1 MKKTYSLI
9 DILKIFFAICVVA
22 LHSAVCRSTDIIEYL
37 ISKGV
42 FRLAVPFF
50 FVASGFLLGIKLF
63 KASSK
68 EDGVAIIKKQ
78 IVRLLEVFAV
88 WLSVGLIFVIRDSI
102 VFDGGVDWL
111 DICRRIVFYPWGAL
125 WYVSATIIALLIYIP
140 FYKRDKIITPIAIGA
155 ILYSFALLC
164 NGYYFVALES
174 PLIQNIIDNYMH
186 IFISARNGIFVGL
199 LYMSLGIYAGNIEA
213 RCKSL
218 PNQRYKRYLIISYLI
233 YLVEIIISRNRA
245 FVDDQAYFILT
256 PVVAFFL
263 VMYAKNF
270 TFNFDTKRL
279 RNYSVGI
286 YFLHPNVKRLVTFVL
301 VKLCKLPEIPIIVF
315 AGTLLGCIIAL
326 SIAYKLNNKYLNKFI
341 K

>member
-1 MKKTYSLI
+1 MKNTYSLI

-22 LHSAVCRSTDIIEYL
+22 LHTSVFKGSTHIEYL
-37 ISKGV
+37 ISMGV

-68 EDGVAIIKKQ
+68 EEGVKIIKKQ
-78 IVRLLEVFAV
+78 VIRLLEVFIF
-88 WLSVGLIFVIRDSI
+88 WLLVGSIIYIRDHI
-102 VFDGGVDWL
+102 VYDGGIDL
-111 DICRRIVFYPWGAL
+111 IMMCRDILFNPWGAL

-140 FYKRDKIITPIAIGA
+140 FYKRNKIITPIIIGA
-155 ILYSFALLC
+155 VLYLFGLLC
-164 NGYYFVALES
+164 NSYYFVTTENLMM
-174 PLIQNIIDNYMH
+174 QNIVEKYMD
-186 IFISARNGIFVGL
+186 IFFTIRNGLLVGL
-199 LYMSLGIYAGNIEA
+199 LYTSLGIYAGNIEA

-218 PNQRYKRYLIISYLI
+218 SHQRYKRYLIISYLI
-233 YLVEIIISRNRA
+233 FLVEIFLVRDKA
-245 FVDDQAYFILT
+245 FLDDKAYFITL
-256 PVVAFFL
+256 PFVAFFL

-286 YFLHPNVKRLVTFVL
+286 YFLHPNVKRVVTFVL